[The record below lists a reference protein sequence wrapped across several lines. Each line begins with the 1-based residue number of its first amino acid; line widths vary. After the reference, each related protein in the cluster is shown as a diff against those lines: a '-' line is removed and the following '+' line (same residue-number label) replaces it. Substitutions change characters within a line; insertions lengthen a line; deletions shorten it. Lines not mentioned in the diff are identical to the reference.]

1 MKIIDDVI
9 TRFLKTEKIRW
20 VDISQ
25 VKVDKEFKSIFPQK
39 EADVQKIA
47 GHTSLAMTDHYT
59 RAAIPEMV
67 EAVKPAVGAANR
79 LFE

>member
-47 GHTSLAMTDHYT
+47 GCKFHSL
-59 RAAIPEMV
+59 RATCTV
-67 EAVKPAVGAANR
+67 V
-79 LFE
+79 

>member
-25 VKVDKEFKSIFPQK
+25 VKVDKEF
-39 EADVQKIA
+39 
-47 GHTSLAMTDHYT
+47 
-59 RAAIPEMV
+59 
-67 EAVKPAVGAANR
+67 
-79 LFE
+79 